1 MPRALVVDDDVFLNI
16 LYSLY
21 LRDFFAC
28 DTATDGDEA
37 VRLFAQALGQDRP
50 YDLVFTD
57 IHMPGLD
64 GIEALRAMRRL
75 EAGSGR
81 AARAVLV
88 SSDDGRR
95 EIMARC
101 AGLAVDAL
109 LLKPCLREAV
119 DGVIA
124 QLGLDQGQEPSLWAA
139 LTRDSGPRA
148 AFPSTI
154 RTLPSPG

>member
-28 DTATDGDEA
+28 DTATDGAEA
-37 VRLFAQALGQDRP
+37 LRLFGQALDQGRP

-57 IHMPGLD
+57 IHMPFLD
-64 GIEALRAMRRL
+64 GIEALRAMRGL
-75 EAGSGR
+75 EAGSCR

-88 SSDDGRR
+88 TADHDRNR
-95 EIMARC
+95 HLARS
-101 AGLAVDAL
+101 ADLGVDAL
-109 LLKPCLREAV
+109 LLKPCLRETV
-119 DGVIA
+119 DSVIA
-124 QLGLDQGQEPSLWAA
+124 QLGLGQNQEPPLWAA
-139 LTRDSGPRA
+139 LSRNPGHKA
-148 AFPSTI
+148 AFPWTI